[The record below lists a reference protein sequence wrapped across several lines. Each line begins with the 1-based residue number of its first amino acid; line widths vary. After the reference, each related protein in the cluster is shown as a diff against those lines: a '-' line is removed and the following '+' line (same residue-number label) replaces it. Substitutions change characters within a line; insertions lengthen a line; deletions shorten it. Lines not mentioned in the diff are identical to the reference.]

1 MHYLKKTQQQQL
13 LEFFFSISNSTFK
26 NEKLLPFDTVHE
38 KVFKGSV

>member
-13 LEFFFSISNSTFK
+13 LEFFSISNSTFR